1 MARERG
7 AGSITQRK
15 DGSWQ
20 ASLQVGRVRRTVYG
34 RTRSEVARKLADLRQ
49 QAAGGLPDPGKRT
62 LSDLLAAW
70 LEAASPTLRPKTL
83 NDYRRICGLHILP
96 VLGAVK
102 LSRLEPIQVERLL
115 AGIQAQ
121 GHKRTAALVYAVLH
135 RACVFGVRWRWLG
148 ENPLDRVQKPQ
159 HRAARKDVWTP
170 EQLRTF
176 IEGTR
181 EHWLFPLWYTLIVSG
196 CRVGELL
203 ALTWGDVGFDTG
215 TLHIDKTLQRLAGK
229 VAVGRPKTEAGQR
242 TIALPAEAMK
252 VLKAQKGRQALQRI
266 QAGEGWQNERDLVF
280 TGLAGQPLHVSTVEH
295 ALRRECERLGVPAL
309 TPHGLRHLHASLLL
323 AEGAPLPVVSSR
335 LGHAN
340 TQVTASV
347 YAHAVRGQDDGAQAI
362 ERALGGRR

>member
-1 MARERG
+1 MSRSHGEG
-7 AGSITQRK
+7 TILQRK
-15 DGSWQ
+15 DGRWQ
-20 ASLQVGRVRRTVYG
+20 ASLMIDGQRRTVYAK
-34 RTRSEVARKLADLRQ
+34 TRREAVKKLTDLRQ

-70 LEAASPTLRPKTL
+70 LETASPTLRPKTIHNYQRL
-83 NDYRRICGLHILP
+83 CGLHILP
-96 VLGAVK
+96 TLGPVK
-102 LSRLEPIQVERLL
+102 LTRLEPVRIERML

-121 GHKRTAALVYAVLH
+121 GHGRTAQHVYAVLH
-135 RACVFGVRWRWLG
+135 QACDFGLRWRWLS
-148 ENPLDRVQKPQ
+148 ENPLDRVQHPA
-159 HRAARKDVWTP
+159 HRAARKDVWTQ
-170 EQLRTF
+170 EQLQTF
-176 IEGTR
+176 IEGSR
-181 EHWLFPLWYTLIVSG
+181 EHWLHSLWYTLVASG

-252 VLKAQKGRQALQRI
+252 VLKAQRGRQALQRI